1 VDTAIVDHS
10 ENRTDK
16 IVFYRVLDII
26 FGVTFFCMG
35 IFGGMLNVV
44 LINPEIP
51 QNTGNV
57 ARSVISHN
65 STLHLVKPLGFSI
78 DDRNLKRAGL
88 DYWQFVDLKIWDD
101 EETFFGQTDIKK
113 VHLFSTKGELRYDK
127 AVYEDGDYLVFG
139 SESTGLSHDLLRKFP
154 GRTRYLPMS
163 DLKVRSLNLSSAVAA
178 SFFEALRQL
187 DFYGEGS
194 SDV

>member
-1 VDTAIVDHS
+1 
-10 ENRTDK
+10 
-16 IVFYRVLDII
+16 
-26 FGVTFFCMG
+26 
-35 IFGGMLNVV
+35 MLNVV

-65 STLHLVKPLGFSI
+65 GILHLVKPLGFSI

-88 DYWQFVDLKIWDD
+88 DYWRFVDLKIWDD
-101 EETFFGQTDIKK
+101 EETFFGQAEMEK
-113 VHLFSTKGELRYDK
+113 VHLFSARGERRYDK

-139 SESTGLSHDLLRKFP
+139 SESTGLSPELLQKFP
-154 GRTRYLPMS
+154 ERTRYIPMS
-163 DLKVRSLNLSSAVAA
+163 DLKVRSLNLSSAVAV

-187 DFYGEGS
+187 DFFGEGGGN
-194 SDV
+194 V